1 MSGKEEE
8 LVDSNF
14 LNHET
19 FGRDAQPIMIRHI
32 YVGHYVSGNKF
43 ESQHSCSVCE
53 FNEKLKKKNGKK
65 KTFD

>member
-1 MSGKEEE
+1 MSITRRKKVFMSGKEEE

-43 ESQHSCSVCE
+43 ES
-53 FNEKLKKKNGKK
+53 
-65 KTFD
+65 

>member
-19 FGRDAQPIMIRHI
+19 FGRDAQPLMIGHI
-32 YVGHYVSGNKF
+32 YVGTMFRSLVRVLA
-43 ESQHSCSVCE
+43 SV
-53 FNEKLKKKNGKK
+53 
-65 KTFD
+65 